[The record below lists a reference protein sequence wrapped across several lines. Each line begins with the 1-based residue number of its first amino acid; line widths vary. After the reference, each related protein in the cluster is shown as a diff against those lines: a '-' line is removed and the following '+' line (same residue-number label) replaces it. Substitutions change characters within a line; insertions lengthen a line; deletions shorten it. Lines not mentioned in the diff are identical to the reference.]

1 VGPLPDDRSCP
12 DSRTRVGHTVQAYGA
27 KLGRKRY
34 GKDRLIAE
42 LRGLAA
48 QLGHTPTRAEADAAP
63 GFPCYK
69 TYVRHFGGWNAAL
82 EAAGL
87 ALNRRV
93 TRHDRETMLEALRG
107 LAAQLG
113 RAPMHRE
120 LPEWGLP
127 WAPTYARYFGS
138 WRAALAAIGLQPH
151 VPGKRYERDGLL
163 GTLSELTEE
172 LGRPPTQAELRRRD
186 GLPHPST
193 YKYRFGG
200 WNRALEAAGPTPPHS
215 KRGKDT

>member
-1 VGPLPDDRSCP
+1 
-12 DSRTRVGHTVQAYGA
+12 
-27 KLGRKRY
+27 LGRKQY

-48 QLGHTPTRAEADAAP
+48 RIGHTPTRVEADAAP

-69 TYVRHFGGWNAAL
+69 TYVRRFGGWDAAL

-93 TRHDRETMLEALRG
+93 VRYDREAPLEALQG
-107 LAAQLG
+107 LATQLG

-120 LPEWGLP
+120 LPERGLP
-127 WAPTYARYFGS
+127 CAPTYARYFGI
-138 WRAALAAIGLQPH
+138 WRAALAVIGLQPH

-163 GTLSELTEE
+163 GTLRDLAEE

-193 YKYRFGG
+193 YKYHFGG
-200 WNRALEAAGPTPPHS
+200 WNRALEAAGLTPPHP
-215 KRGKDT
+215 KRGRDT